1 MEDTARDSEEKQI
14 EILRRMGP
22 EGRLRAA
29 IELTRISRKLLSE
42 GVRKRHPEYTE
53 RQICLDTIRLTLPE
67 ELFRAAY
74 PQAAENRHES

>member
-1 MEDTARDSEEKQI
+1 MRDTTRDAEKKQI

-29 IELTRISRKLLSE
+29 IELSRTSRKLLLE
-42 GVRKRHPEYTE
+42 GVHKRHPDYDE
-53 RQICLDTIRLTLPE
+53 RQIRLETIRLTLPK

-74 PQAAENRHES
+74 PEAGENLP

>member
-1 MEDTARDSEEKQI
+1 MEDTARDAEDKQI

-29 IELTRISRKLLSE
+29 VELTRISRRLLSE

-53 RQICLDTIRLTLPE
+53 RQIRLDSIRLTLPE

-74 PQAAENRHES
+74 PQAAENRP